1 MAKMFTTC
9 SWQTYCRPDRF
20 QKSNIKLT
28 PFAAQQKKPV
38 LKMPLAWLTVNEF
51 YYTWWWQIIISQTKK
66 CNIMDR
72 LNLAGQNLGGV
83 FNFRHRRVFVPCTS
97 FMTEKL
103 SSIKWKTQSNGK
115 QSTVNKSLDGSMYP
129 G

>member
-1 MAKMFTTC
+1 
-9 SWQTYCRPDRF
+9 
-20 QKSNIKLT
+20 
-28 PFAAQQKKPV
+28 
-38 LKMPLAWLTVNEF
+38 
-51 YYTWWWQIIISQTKK
+51 
-66 CNIMDR
+66 MDR